1 MQKSCAVAFCYG
13 FPHTMA
19 FGNVFVFAAVF
30 GGCCA
35 LCHSIQRHC
44 VSCCSNWSNQVTS
57 TTASN
62 GGVCFLKKSCWL
74 ARLWRL
80 SRKGETGNYWKWK
93 NLVKHNLLKRKQTIN
108 LVAVAWHHHWHC
120 HCIAVDIVMPFCVGH
135 YPVAF
140 FLLPQCTTAMN
151 VVPWC
156 LAMSLIVLQHFLCA
170 AEFGNIFLLCHSVWQ
185 HFPLCHGILLWFSS
199 CHGIW
204 NHFLC
209 SSVWRVLCILSQHL
223 EALHIVPQWLEVLRI
238 VPWCLK

>member
-1 MQKSCAVAFCYG
+1 MLQQLEQPSDFNHCKQWWCLLPEKVLLVGKTLETFQK
-13 FPHTMA
+13 
-19 FGNVFVFAAVF
+19 
-30 GGCCA
+30 GG
-35 LCHSIQRHC
+35 
-44 VSCCSNWSNQVTS
+44 
-57 TTASN
+57 
-62 GGVCFLKKSCWL
+62 
-74 ARLWRL
+74 
-80 SRKGETGNYWKWK
+80 TGNYWKWK

-204 NHFLC
+204 HHFLC